1 MKVVKGDFKKN
12 SKDKHKVVDMLEAL
26 RDALGTFE
34 DDNPEAAVESACVIF
49 IEGRE
54 FVLAS
59 NGLHPDTVNMLLDI
73 GKYQLIMG
81 GFESEESYD
90 GPVH

>member
-12 SKDKHKVVDMLEAL
+12 SKDKHKVVDMLQSL

-34 DDNPEAAVESACVIF
+34 DDNPDVAVESACVIF

-59 NGLHPDTVNMLLDI
+59 NGLHPDTVNMLLDM
-73 GKYQLIMG
+73 GKFHLIMG
-81 GFESEESYD
+81 EGRNEESYD
-90 GPVH
+90 GPTH

>member
-1 MKVVKGDFKKN
+1 MKVIEGRFKK
-12 SKDKHKVVDMLEAL
+12 DEERHKVVDML
-26 RDALGTFE
+26 DALSKALGNFE
-34 DDNPEAAVESACVIF
+34 DENPEVAVEGVCVIF

-59 NGLHPDTVNMLLDI
+59 NGLHPDNVNMLLDM
-73 GKYQLIMG
+73 GKFHLIMG

-90 GPVH
+90 CPVH

>member
-49 IEGRE
+49 IEGKE